1 MNSNDAKTLFKLI
14 QVFPQANIISN
25 DTLRLADFILCQWN
39 FNKED
44 RKNIFKLIENRA
56 WINCSYSPVTQI
68 AGISYWYFKKYP
80 KKKRSLQTICDSCF
94 VSQNS
99 VHLYSNH
106 YCTKKW
112 TLELILLYRIIEVLY
127 YTKEGVSGVYSI
139 LYLGFYF
146 QLEKLLWKPP
156 RQF

>member
-56 WINCSYSPVTQI
+56 
-68 AGISYWYFKKYP
+68 
-80 KKKRSLQTICDSCF
+80 
-94 VSQNS
+94 
-99 VHLYSNH
+99 
-106 YCTKKW
+106 
-112 TLELILLYRIIEVLY
+112 
-127 YTKEGVSGVYSI
+127 
-139 LYLGFYF
+139 
-146 QLEKLLWKPP
+146 
-156 RQF
+156 